1 MMLILKTSNTSRLC
15 VFLPF
20 DRKLSRALEVEM
32 WEMFDFG
39 HNVTIK
45 ELKESLQYFSKTSDE
60 SSLRLASKLIRAVSR

>member
-1 MMLILKTSNTSRLC
+1 MKTLNTSRLC

-20 DRKLSRALEVEM
+20 DLQFSHALEVEM

-39 HNVTIK
+39 HVATHK
-45 ELKESLQYFSKTSDE
+45 ELKDSLQSFAKSADE

>member
-1 MMLILKTSNTSRLC
+1 
-15 VFLPF
+15 
-20 DRKLSRALEVEM
+20 M